1 MYTNV
6 SSAVTKTYVKRVV
19 TFNLT
24 SGERIGHLKRV
35 ITSAV
40 ATGERVGY
48 VIQTDCYL
56 Q

>member
-1 MYTNV
+1 M
-6 SSAVTKTYVKRVV
+6 TKTYVKRVV

-24 SGERIGHLKRV
+24 SGERIGHLKGV

>member
-1 MYTNV
+1 M
-6 SSAVTKTYVKRVV
+6 TKTYVKRVV